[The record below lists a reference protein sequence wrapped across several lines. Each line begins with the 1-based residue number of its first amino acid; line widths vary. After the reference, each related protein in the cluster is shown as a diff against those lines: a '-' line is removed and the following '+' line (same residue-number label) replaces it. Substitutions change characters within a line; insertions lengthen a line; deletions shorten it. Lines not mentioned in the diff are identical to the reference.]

1 MKIYTIGVGAD
12 SMTVASGP
20 FGGFS
25 RNINPSSELD
35 ESTLTYIAEQTGGLY
50 FRARDPEELQKI
62 YYKLDEIEAIKKTF
76 GTKDYTERQQER
88 YRSLIAA
95 RDNVKQ

>member
-1 MKIYTIGVGAD
+1 MAD
-12 SMTVASGP
+12 S
-20 FGGFS
+20 
-25 RNINPSSELD
+25 I
-35 ESTLTYIAEQTGGLY
+35 
-50 FRARDPEELQKI
+50 
-62 YYKLDEIEAIKKTF
+62 LDEIEAIKKTF